1 VYPDRFPDFIPYAI
15 RCAAGELDDGT
26 ALRSVKKTGE
36 KKVTLNKIQ
45 QDSLLER
52 GFSRRSFGKI
62 ASILAAGSTLPFYNE
77 PALAQLS
84 KITNI
89 PDDAVI
95 INANE
100 NPLGPCPEAI
110 AAAQKIV
117 LNGGRYLY
125 NETDK
130 VQDLLAQQEG
140 LKPEYIRLFPGS
152 SAPLHQAVLAFCSP
166 TKPYVVGDPGYE
178 SGGKAATWI
187 KAKTVK
193 VPLLKPSYA
202 HDVKAMAA
210 VPNAGLIY
218 ICNPNNP
225 TGTMTPR
232 ADVEWLV
239 NNKPA
244 GTIVMIDEAYTHIVP
259 NSYFC
264 SDLVAKGKDVVI
276 LRTFSKIYGMAG
288 LRAGAVFARPDLMD
302 KLSGWTGSLVWSS
315 PSITGMV
322 AASASLQVK
331 SLIPERKAKIGAVR
345 EDVFNFFEKNK
356 FKYIPSVS
364 NCVLVDTGK
373 VGKDKDGKSN
383 YAMNPVM
390 LAMREAPY
398 HVFVGRVWE
407 ALPTYIRITIGTQP
421 EMDRFKTA
429 FLKTMQA

>member
-1 VYPDRFPDFIPYAI
+1 M
-15 RCAAGELDDGT
+15 
-26 ALRSVKKTGE
+26 
-36 KKVTLNKIQ
+36 
-45 QDSLLER
+45 
-52 GFSRRSFGKI
+52 
-62 ASILAAGSTLPFYNE
+62 LAAGSTLPFYNE

-84 KITNI
+84 KIDNI

-110 AAAQKIV
+110 EAAQKVV

-125 NETDK
+125 ADK
-130 VQDLLAQQEG
+130 DIAVNLLASQEG
-140 LKPEYIRLFPGS
+140 LKPDHVRMFPGS

-166 TKPYVVGDPGYE
+166 TKSYVVGDPGYE
-178 SGGKAATWI
+178 AGGRAAAWI

-210 VPNAGLIY
+210 VKDAGLIY

-225 TGTMTPR
+225 SGTMTTR
-232 ADVEWLV
+232 ADIEWLV
-239 NNKPA
+239 ENKPA
-244 GTIVMIDEAYTHIVP
+244 GCIVMIDEAYTHIAP
-259 NSYFC
+259 NAYFC

-276 LRTFSKIYGMAG
+276 LRTFSKIYGLAG

-302 KLSGWTGSLVWSS
+302 RLSGWTGSLLWSS

-322 AASASLQVK
+322 AATASLQSK
-331 SLIPERKAKIGAVR
+331 KLIPERKAKIGAVR

-364 NCVLVDTGK
+364 NCVMVDTGK
-373 VGKDKDGKSN
+373 QGKGKDGTPD
-383 YAMNPVM
+383 YTLNPVM

-398 HVFVGRVWE
+398 HVFVGRVWQV
-407 ALPTYIRITIGTQP
+407 LPTYIRVTIGTQP
-421 EMDRFKTA
+421 EMERFKTA
-429 FLKTMQA
+429 FLKTMNA

>member
-1 VYPDRFPDFIPYAI
+1 MTLTPSKQ
-15 RCAAGELDDGT
+15 LD
-26 ALRSVKKTGE
+26 LI
-36 KKVTLNKIQ
+36 N
-45 QDSLLER
+45 R
-52 GFSRRSFGKI
+52 GFSRRSFGRV
-62 ASILAAGSTLPFYNE
+62 ASMLAAGSTLPFYNE

-84 KITNI
+84 KIDNI

-110 AAAQKIV
+110 EAAQKVV

-125 NETDK
+125 ADK
-130 VQDLLAQQEG
+130 DIAVNLLASQEG
-140 LKPEYIRLFPGS
+140 LKPDHVRMFPGS

-166 TKPYVVGDPGYE
+166 TKSYVVGDPGYE
-178 SGGKAATWI
+178 AGGRAAAWI

-210 VPNAGLIY
+210 VKDAGLIY

-225 TGTMTPR
+225 SGTMTTR
-232 ADVEWLV
+232 ADIEWLV
-239 NNKPA
+239 ENKPA
-244 GTIVMIDEAYTHIVP
+244 GCIVMIDEAYTHIAP
-259 NSYFC
+259 NAYFC

-276 LRTFSKIYGMAG
+276 LRTFSKIYGLAG
-288 LRAGAVFARPDLMD
+288 LRTGAVFARPDLMD
-302 KLSGWTGSLVWSS
+302 RLSGWTGSLLWSS

-322 AASASLQVK
+322 AATASLQSK
-331 SLIPERKAKIGAVR
+331 KLIPERKAKIGAVR

-364 NCVLVDTGK
+364 NCVMVDTGK
-373 VGKDKDGKSN
+373 QGKGKDGTPD
-383 YAMNPVM
+383 YTLNPVM

-398 HVFVGRVWE
+398 HVFVGRVWQV
-407 ALPTYIRITIGTQP
+407 LPTYIRVTIGTQP
-421 EMDRFKTA
+421 EMERFKTA
-429 FLKTMQA
+429 FLKTMNA